1 MHIENIFIHTKTST
15 WSGRLLVLIDFKFH
29 IFSLVAIFLALGIG
43 IVVGITLIGDDSLI
57 QEQKVI
63 IDRLE
68 EEFNLLRAE
77 SRETQQEI
85 VAFKNSNDVYQQFAQ
100 SVLPILVEKRLD
112 NRNIAIIN
120 TNNYVSTDSLE
131 KSLELAGAN
140 VISLTNINTS
150 FDFSSEK
157 VGALLETNLGIQAT
171 KNTNE
176 LIISTVKY
184 IGQGILYGFEP
195 EKLTF
200 LQEVKLVEFRAG
212 NLLNLD
218 CVIILGGKHVKD
230 DNLVKAIDLTLIT
243 LFLENGVEVVAAEQ
257 SEVPYSSIAH
267 YKTKGITTV
276 DNIETPL
283 GQIALVYALDGM
295 PGHYGVKETAEKILP
310 DLNEIAVRSS
320 MVQ

>member
-1 MHIENIFIHTKTST
+1 
-15 WSGRLLVLIDFKFH
+15 LIDFKFH

-68 EEFNLLRAE
+68 EEFKLLRAE
-77 SRETQQEI
+77 SRETKKEI
-85 VAFKNSNDVYQQFAQ
+85 VAFKNSNNIYQQFSQA
-100 SVLPILVEKRLD
+100 VLPILVENRLA
-112 NRNIAIIN
+112 NKNIAIIN
-120 TNNYVSTDSLE
+120 TNNYASTDSLE

-150 FDFSSEK
+150 FDFRSEK
-157 VGALLETNLGIQAT
+157 VGDFLKTNLGIQAT
-171 KNTNE
+171 KNINE
-176 LIISTVKY
+176 LISSTVKY

-200 LQEVKLVEFRAG
+200 LQEIKLVEFRAG
-212 NLLNLD
+212 NWINLD
-218 CVIILGGKHVKD
+218 CVIILGGKQVKD
-230 DNLVKAIDLTLIT
+230 DNLVKLIDLTLIT
-243 LFLENGVEVVAAEQ
+243 LFLENGIEVAAVEQ

-267 YKTKGITTV
+267 YKTKGITTI

-283 GQIALVYALDGM
+283 GLIALVYALDGR
-295 PGHYGVKETAEKILP
+295 PGHYGIKETAEKILP
-310 DLNEIAVRSS
+310 DLSEIAVSS
-320 MVQ
+320 GLIQ

>member
-1 MHIENIFIHTKTST
+1 M
-15 WSGRLLVLIDFKFH
+15 
-29 IFSLVAIFLALGIG
+29 
-43 IVVGITLIGDDSLI
+43 I

-140 VISLTNINTS
+140 VVSLTNINTS

-184 IGQGILYGFEP
+184 IGQGILYGFEL
-195 EKLTF
+195 K
-200 LQEVKLVEFRAG
+200 
-212 NLLNLD
+212 N
-218 CVIILGGKHVKD
+218 
-230 DNLVKAIDLTLIT
+230 
-243 LFLENGVEVVAAEQ
+243 
-257 SEVPYSSIAH
+257 
-267 YKTKGITTV
+267 
-276 DNIETPL
+276 
-283 GQIALVYALDGM
+283 
-295 PGHYGVKETAEKILP
+295 
-310 DLNEIAVRSS
+310 
-320 MVQ
+320 